1 MKIAVINFSGNVG
14 KSIISQHLLQPR
26 MNNAKIIAVESI
38 NSDGT
43 DNETIKGKEF
53 ADIMETVSELDDV
66 IVDIGASNV
75 EEFMKKMKFFTDSQY
90 DFDYFI
96 VPTINKAKQLT
107 DTLSTINELHD
118 LDIPPKNIKI
128 VFNMIDIDDNISRV
142 FSSLITNYDDI
153 ATFNTNAIIY
163 ENELFTRLK
172 DEEKSIIDL
181 INDDTDYKA
190 LIQATD
196 DRIERRQLSHKLGTK
211 RLAIG
216 VSKQLDNTFTVL
228 FGKRSLIR

>member
-53 ADIMETVSELDDV
+53 ADIMESVSELDDV

-75 EEFMKKMKFFTDSQY
+75 EEFMKKMNFFTDSQY

-96 VPTINKAKQLT
+96 VPTINKPKQLT
-107 DTLSTINELHD
+107 DTQSTINELHN
-118 LDIPPKNIKI
+118 LDIDPSNIKI
-128 VFNMIDIDDNISRV
+128 VFNMVDVDDNMTRI
-142 FSSLITNYDDI
+142 FADI
-153 ATFNTNAIIY
+153 IDECDHMAKIDTKAIIY

-172 DEEKSIIDL
+172 DEAKSIADL

-190 LIQATD
+190 LIQSTD

-211 RLAIG
+211 RLALG

-228 FGKRSLIR
+228 FGKGE

>member
-14 KSIISQHLLQPR
+14 KSVISQHLLQPR

-53 ADIMETVSELDDV
+53 SDIMETVSELDDV

-75 EEFMKKMKFFTDSQY
+75 EEFMKKMKFFSDSQY

-96 VPTINKAKQLT
+96 VPTINKPKQLT
-107 DTLSTINELHD
+107 DTLSTIDELHD
-118 LDIPPKNIKI
+118 LDIEPQHIKV
-128 VFNMIDIDDNISRV
+128 VFNMVDIDDNISRL
-142 FSSLITNYDDI
+142 FSNLINSHGDI
-153 ATFNTNAIIY
+153 AECNSKAIIY

-172 DEEKSIIDL
+172 DEDKSIADL
-181 INDDTDYKA
+181 VNDDTNHKA

-196 DRIERRQLSHKLGTK
+196 DRIQRRQLSHQLGTK

-216 VSKQLDNTFTVL
+216 ASKQLDNTFKVL
-228 FGKRSLIR
+228 FGKGAQK